1 MGHPMEG
8 YYDGIGAERDRL
20 WARRDAM
27 EARLSALPLSTFTFA
42 QFADLQLL
50 ADRSAPGERAHDLTK
65 ALDRLD
71 AFLGPPK
78 PAAKPRKKS
87 RRRPR

>member
-1 MGHPMEG
+1 MSHPMEG
-8 YYDGIGAERDRL
+8 YYDGVRAERDRL

-27 EARLSALPLSTFTFA
+27 EKRLSAMKLSEFTFA

-50 ADRSAPGERAHDLTK
+50 ADRRAVSERASALVD

-71 AFLGPPK
+71 VFL
-78 PAAKPRKKS
+78 AERKKAS
-87 RRRPR
+87 KTRRRH